1 MMFRPKGWGR
11 NGCALLLGNS
21 IKGFPTGKDDGIFGL
36 ASCFFSHARV
46 SFSAENK
53 GGLRPSTLELFE
65 KLSKTFAF
73 AVWNFR
79 PCRKA
84 RARHLGLKFSSSRA
98 RDERNTRPLAGG
110 SEQTARSRGLYKIT
124 RKE

>member
-1 MMFRPKGWGR
+1 MAALCSWGTLSRGSPQAKMMEF
-11 NGCALLLGNS
+11 
-21 IKGFPTGKDDGIFGL
+21 L
-36 ASCFFSHARV
+36 ASPPALFSHARV